1 MLYNRV
7 FAVIDKRNGL
17 LVDAW
22 VADTIEEA
30 QLDNPDKKIIDLIN
44 YENMSFA
51 FDEIWKVQK

>member
-1 MLYNRV
+1 MLHHRV